1 MALAGL
7 FLTLLVMW
15 HLNAISV
22 HTKGPS
28 QLLKDNCTLMSIE
41 SVLLALP
48 MRKAVSVFAGL
59 PGSNTPVVTAWAKNY
74 LMVIEKLPFQMSRE
88 SAPPWP
94 ACRKALSVLAS
105 LRAFSGSSAST
116 RPTSALPTNH
126 SIKPCMYGAFM
137 GQGFGNQAA
146 GLSAF

>member
-1 MALAGL
+1 
-7 FLTLLVMW
+7 
-15 HLNAISV
+15 
-22 HTKGPS
+22 
-28 QLLKDNCTLMSIE
+28 MSAE

-59 PGSNTPVVTAWAKNY
+59 PGSNTPVVTAWATDY
-74 LMVIEKLPFQMSRE
+74 LMVIGKAAFQMSRE
-88 SAPPWP
+88 SGPPWP

-126 SIKPCMYGAFM
+126 SIKPCTYGGIM
-137 GQGFGNQAA
+137 GQRIGNQAA
-146 GLSAF
+146 GISAFLAAKSCFAPPLDPCCLRHTAGN